1 VRLVTLIRRD
11 VEVTY
16 SSSHVTFTAIVNR
29 RRKYKYT
36 GYPLPIKAAS
46 LPSEMSNAES
56 IALVGGSQFRAE
68 IRYRDD
74 GQGRPS
80 CRMRGSYAA
89 NGNPETAFEVSDCA
103 ANATLP
109 RVIR

>member
-1 VRLVTLIRRD
+1 VSLQLKPRLCAAKDPDREHRARRSFG
-11 VEVTY
+11 E
-16 SSSHVTFTAIVNR
+16 
-29 RRKYKYT
+29 
-36 GYPLPIKAAS
+36 G
-46 LPSEMSNAES
+46 
-56 IALVGGSQFRAE
+56 QFRAE

-74 GQGRPS
+74 GQGRLS

-109 RVIR
+109 RVIH